1 MGCLPLS
8 PYKRVCQE
16 EDKKIAER
24 QAGNHPNKGAAA
36 VWLLCFLLI
45 WSISCREQLV
55 EPETAETF
63 PVADISPTST
73 LTPTAARPTARLLPT
88 RTATAIPA
96 ATATPSP
103 TPTATPRPTLT
114 PTPDPYADLTLA
126 ALAARAYGGGEL
138 EIVEVMAETAAFT
151 RYLITY
157 PSDGLTIYGFMNV
170 PHLGSQ
176 FPVAIVLHGYIPPG
190 QYQTLAYTTRYAD
203 HLAANGYLV
212 IHPNLRNYPPSD
224 SGPDPFRTG
233 YAADVLNLMAI
244 IRAQSLDETGVL
256 RRADRERIHLW
267 GHSMGG
273 GIALRVATVNNAPY
287 LRSIVLYGSMSGDEA
302 LNYERIRQWSG
313 GSSGQFERAATPAQ
327 LQAISPIYH
336 LDRLQTAVAVHHSE
350 ADDVVPVEWSQ
361 DLCARLEAL
370 AHPVV
375 CYFYEDLPHTF
386 RGNGDLLFMER
397 VAAFFDSHN

>member
-1 MGCLPLS
+1 MRQGILLCILLLLSIGC
-8 PYKRVCQE
+8 R
-16 EDKKIAER
+16 ER
-24 QAGNHPNKGAAA
+24 LVREATAVPTPVATIVATSVAQIIPTNTPAAA
-36 VWLLCFLLI
+36 TVLP
-45 WSISCREQLV
+45 
-55 EPETAETF
+55 PET
-63 PVADISPTST
+63 VAP
-73 LTPTAARPTARLLPT
+73 LPTATITPFPT
-88 RTATAIPA
+88 
-96 ATATPSP
+96 ATATP
-103 TPTATPRPTLT
+103 TPTA
-114 PTPDPYADLTLA
+114 TPDPYADLTIA
-126 ALAARAYGGGEL
+126 ALAARTYGGGEL
-138 EIVEVMAETAAFT
+138 AIEGVIAETAAFT

-170 PHLGSQ
+170 PHVGTQ
-176 FPVAIVLHGYIPPG
+176 FPVAIVLHGYIPPS

-233 YAADVLNLMAI
+233 YAADVLNLIAV
-244 IRAQSLDETGVL
+244 IREQSLDETGVL

-273 GIALRVATVNNAPY
+273 GIALRVATVNNEPY

-313 GSSGQFERAATPAQ
+313 GSSGQFEREATPAQ
-327 LQAISPIYH
+327 LAAISPIYH
-336 LDRLQTAVAVHHSE
+336 LDRLQAAVAVHHSL

-397 VAAFFDSHN
+397 VAAFYDSHN

>member
-1 MGCLPLS
+1 MRPGILLCLLLLLSIGCRERLVEEETAVPS
-8 PYKRVCQE
+8 PVAQI
-16 EDKKIAER
+16 IAT
-24 QAGNHPNKGAAA
+24 NTPAAA
-36 VWLLCFLLI
+36 M
-45 WSISCREQLV
+45 
-55 EPETAETF
+55 PA
-63 PVADISPTST
+63 
-73 LTPTAARPTARLLPT
+73 PTALPT
-88 RTATAIPA
+88 GTATPLPTATAS
-96 ATATPSP
+96 PSP
-103 TPTATPRPTLT
+103 TITSSPTLT
-114 PTPDPYADLTLA
+114 PTPDPYAGLTIA
-126 ALAARAYGGGEL
+126 ALAARTYGGGEL
-138 EIVEVMAETAAFT
+138 EIEAVLGETAAFT

-170 PHLGSQ
+170 PHVGSS
-176 FPVAIVLHGYIPPG
+176 FPVAIVLHGYVTPS

-203 HLAANGYLV
+203 HLATAGYLV

-233 YAADVLNLMAI
+233 YAADVLNLIAV
-244 IRAQSLDETGVL
+244 IREQSLDDLGTL

-313 GSSGQFERAATPAQ
+313 GSSGQFEREATPAQ
-327 LQAISPIYH
+327 LEAISPIYH
-336 LDRLQTAVAVHHSE
+336 LDRLQTAVAVHHSL
-350 ADDVVPVEWSQ
+350 ADDTVPVEWSQ
-361 DLCARLEAL
+361 DLCRRLEAM

>member
-1 MGCLPLS
+1 M
-8 PYKRVCQE
+8 
-16 EDKKIAER
+16 R
-24 QAGNHPNKGAAA
+24 QGI
-36 VWLLCFLLI
+36 LLCLLLLM
-45 WSISCREQLV
+45 SLGCREQMV
-55 EPETAETF
+55 EKPTAVPTAVAQIMPTNTPVPVQPLPTDVPAETA
-63 PVADISPTST
+63 
-73 LTPTAARPTARLLPT
+73 TPLPT
-88 RTATAIPA
+88 

-103 TPTATPRPTLT
+103 TATATLT
-114 PTPDPYADLTLA
+114 PTPDPYADLTIA
-126 ALAARAYGGGEL
+126 ALAARDYGGGEL
-138 EIVEVMAETAAFT
+138 EIEAVLAETAAFT

-157 PSDGLTIYGFMNV
+157 PSDDLTIYGFMNV
-170 PHLGSQ
+170 PHMGDS
-176 FPVAIVLHGYIPPG
+176 FPVAIVLHGYVPPS

-233 YAADVLNLMAI
+233 YAADVLNLIAL
-244 IRAQSLDETGVL
+244 IREQSLDETGVL

-273 GIALRVATVNNAPY
+273 GIALRVATVNNEPY

-313 GSSGQFERAATPAQ
+313 GSSGQFEREASPAQ
-327 LQAISPIYH
+327 LEALSPLTH
-336 LDRLQTAVAVHHSE
+336 LDRLQTAVAVHHSLT
-350 ADDVVPVEWSQ
+350 DDVVPVEWSQ
-361 DLCARLEAL
+361 ELCTRLEAR

>member
-1 MGCLPLS
+1 MRQGILLCLLLLLSIGCRERL
-8 PYKRVCQE
+8 VE
-16 EDKKIAER
+16 EATAVPTLVATPVAQIIST
-24 QAGNHPNKGAAA
+24 NTPAAA
-36 VWLLCFLLI
+36 
-45 WSISCREQLV
+45 
-55 EPETAETF
+55 
-63 PVADISPTST
+63 
-73 LTPTAARPTARLLPT
+73 TPTATALPA
-88 RTATAIPA
+88 RTATPLPTATVTLSST
-96 ATATPSP
+96 ATATP
-103 TPTATPRPTLT
+103 
-114 PTPDPYADLTLA
+114 TPDAYAGLTIA
-126 ALAARAYGGGEL
+126 ALAERTYGGGEL
-138 EIVEVMAETAAFT
+138 VIDGVMAETADFT

-170 PHLGSQ
+170 PHQGSR
-176 FPVAIVLHGYIPPG
+176 FPVAIVLHGYIPPS

-233 YAADVLNLMAI
+233 YAADVLNLIAI
-244 IRAQSLDETGVL
+244 IRDQSLDETGTL

-273 GIALRVATVNNAPY
+273 GIALRVATVNNEPY

-313 GSSGQFERAATPAQ
+313 GSSGQFEREATPEQ

-336 LDRLQTAVAVHHSE
+336 LERLETAVAIHHSE
-350 ADDVVPVEWSQ
+350 ADDVVPVEWSR
-361 DLCARLEAL
+361 DLCVRLEEM

-375 CYFYEDLPHTF
+375 CYFYEGLPHTF
-386 RGNGDLLFMER
+386 RGNGDSLFMER
-397 VAAFFDSHN
+397 VATFFNSFN